1 MHFFSA
7 ASSFFF
13 KPSLSHVEN
22 SFALWSPL
30 RDAFLLRSI
39 FLFLQT
45 FTFACGELLCTLVPS
60 PRCISSPQHLPF
72 SSNLHFRMWRTPLH
86 FGPLS
91 AMHFF
96 SAASSFFF
104 KPSLSHVEN
113 SFPASFLHAFSA
125 LFRAALFSLKHFS
138 SACFW

>member
-45 FTFACGELLCTLVPS
+45 FTFACGELLPGFFLAC
-60 PRCISSPQHLPF
+60 
-72 SSNLHFRMWRTPLH
+72 
-86 FGPLS
+86 
-91 AMHFF
+91 FF
-96 SAASSFFF
+96 SLVESCLVLAQTLFVSLLLAKFFAVIAE
-104 KPSLSHVEN
+104 SLSILECFVH
-113 SFPASFLHAFSA
+113 FALLCAFRVCLVA
-125 LFRAALFSLKHFS
+125 LTLGFAL
-138 SACFW
+138 